1 MVDLVDTLRTVVLP
15 ALEAVFR
22 DGEMDSVEVRV
33 EGDSVHLALTAQSEA
48 YFDEVVQAG
57 VPAHIVSDWGER
69 LRSNLVDFV
78 AESRFGWGQNR
89 DDTSIQRKQMPH

>member
-1 MVDLVDTLRTVVLP
+1 MVDLVETLRTVVIP
-15 ALEAVFR
+15 AIEAVFR
-22 DGEMDSVEVRV
+22 DGELDSLDVRV
-33 EGDSVHLALTAQSEA
+33 VGDSVHLALTAQGEA

-57 VPAHIVSDWGER
+57 VSGQSMPDWGGR

-89 DDTSIQRKQMPH
+89 DDISIAPKEMLH